1 MQLVYLREKK
11 DKTWLLFTLSTAL
24 RPDTSYS
31 SSVHGMSD
39 SVHTKCTTVHLHIW
53 AVAILCIKLGFSIQI
68 FHLWLMGSSAQLKLH
83 MFLK

>member
-39 SVHTKCTTVHLHIW
+39 SVHTKCTTVHLHVLSSSYSMHTTRI
-53 AVAILCIKLGFSIQI
+53 SIQI
-68 FHLWLMGSSAQLKLH
+68 FHLWRTGFSASLNYTCS
-83 MFLK
+83 